1 MPRETKAQ
9 KTTRISLLLGDY
21 DEKSKRLRKLANEV
35 DDLKGQIEAAELESG
50 TVYGDWIFGR
60 GTPRNNVDNEAVKE
74 HYASLKLELPRKL
87 SKAPIIVTPKA
98 STKAAGK

>member
-1 MPRETKAQ
+1 
-9 KTTRISLLLGDY
+9 
-21 DEKSKRLRKLANEV
+21 
-35 DDLKGQIEAAELESG
+35 
-50 TVYGDWIFGR
+50 
-60 GTPRNNVDNEAVKE
+60 VKE